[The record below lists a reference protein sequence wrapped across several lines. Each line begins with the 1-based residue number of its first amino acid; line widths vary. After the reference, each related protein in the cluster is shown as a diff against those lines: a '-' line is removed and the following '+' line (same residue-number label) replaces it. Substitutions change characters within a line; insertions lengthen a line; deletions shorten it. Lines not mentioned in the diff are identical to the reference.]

1 MKQLGYLLIVAT
13 ILIALPGFA
22 NDPVNGRLSVISSK
36 AQKNGPDLLM
46 EFVIDYSGLSVSS
59 NDQLIVQ
66 PVILTAGDTF
76 RLPYLLFP
84 GKIRNKANLRKIRLY
99 GPDGTMFPDPYATLY
114 PTGKPGDV
122 FTYQQSIPFDNRM
135 YGGRLELWQDTY
147 GCADCHQVLAHV
159 PLNNIAN
166 RPLVAFLMPQPDSSR
181 VEHHTLY
188 IGFPWDQSAVQPGF
202 RDNASELDK
211 INRSMNNIINNH
223 NGQIRAVEL
232 IGYASP
238 EGTYAYNTRLANRRV
253 QAVKNYLKM
262 KYPVEENWFIL
273 STVPE
278 DWDGVKQW
286 VQASGLSRSADVINI
301 IDRIPDPDKRDNNI
315 RRLDGNRTYNKL
327 LHEAYPPLR
336 RVEYKVNYHVAP
348 KSIEQSRLAYQNQ
361 PEQLTPY
368 ELYNL
373 ANSYDSKSPQFS
385 EIILTTIRLYPKNPA
400 ALNNAAC
407 IALQHEDLAAARTY
421 MLQCQDTPQKLNNQG
436 VLLMLEGNLPE
447 AYQCFQ
453 EAAQNGCEEAI
464 INRHNLERTQYQH

>member
-1 MKQLGYLLIVAT
+1 
-13 ILIALPGFA
+13 
-22 NDPVNGRLSVISSK
+22 
-36 AQKNGPDLLM
+36 
-46 EFVIDYSGLSVSS
+46 
-59 NDQLIVQ
+59 
-66 PVILTAGDTF
+66 
-76 RLPYLLFP
+76 
-84 GKIRNKANLRKIRLY
+84 
-99 GPDGTMFPDPYATLY
+99 
-114 PTGKPGDV
+114 
-122 FTYQQSIPFDNRM
+122 
-135 YGGRLELWQDTY
+135 
-147 GCADCHQVLAHV
+147 
-159 PLNNIAN
+159 
-166 RPLVAFLMPQPDSSR
+166 
-181 VEHHTLY
+181 
-188 IGFPWDQSAVQPGF
+188 
-202 RDNASELDK
+202 
-211 INRSMNNIINNH
+211 MNNIINNH

-315 RRLDGNRTYNKL
+315 RRLDGNKTYNKL

-400 ALNNAAC
+400 ALNNAVC

-436 VLLMLEGNLPE
+436 VLLMLEGNMPE

-464 INRHNLERTQYQH
+464 INRHNLDRTQYQH